1 MVDRLRLT
9 SAGKK
14 EKTMIAHI
22 HFEAG
27 DLFTLTESA
36 ALIEPNPALHRATA
50 RALIADLGEAALIPA
65 PVAGF

>member
-1 MVDRLRLT
+1 
-9 SAGKK
+9 
-14 EKTMIAHI
+14 MIAHI